1 MVDPCSFRYDEDSPP
16 MALFCPLEREESCV
30 TDDDMLK
37 LELMTCDDSEDECSS
52 SINHTV
58 IKIAEAAIENRSPL
72 PEVLPEVVSFK
83 DSSNIEGNVEEGKVF
98 SNPSTVEVNERACN
112 FINGTHEESDLF
124 HGLELQEKKI
134 LNINTNATVIES
146 SVKLLSKS
154 EGLKREQANFF
165 EQQKEVKEKGIEA
178 DLSPLDGDIEEC
190 GSWAMDLTELFK
202 GSSNEECNKKEAHQ
216 KNSVKTCQKSNT
228 VEEKLL
234 FETVDKTSDSYIV
247 HQKKDLMLKLEL
259 MTCDDSEGECSSSIN
274 HTVIKIAEAAIE
286 NRSPLPEVLPE
297 VVSFKDSSNIE
308 GNVEEGKV
316 FSNPSTVEVNER
328 ACNFINGTHEE
339 SDLFHGLELQEK
351 KILNI
356 NTNATVIESSVKLLS
371 KSEGLKREQ
380 ANFFEQ
386 QKEVKEKGI
395 EADLSPLDGDIE
407 ECGSWA
413 MDLTE
418 LFKGSSNEECNKQE
432 AHQKNSVKT
441 CQKSNTVE
449 EKLLFETVDKTSDS
463 YIVHQKKDLVFD
475 EKKDW
480 LVLLLLEPIPTNFIQ
495 DRFCKLRKLMNKN
508 TFLEWPHDEA

>member
-1 MVDPCSFRYDEDSPP
+1 MVDSADDPNIFNTHILESKLNSGLIEEMRLEQSVNGFDLKDSSGGDEGNNKKKPELTNSDNEEYGSCNRKCLNSGLIEEMRLEQSVNGFDLKDSSGGDEGNNKKKPELTNSDNEEYGSCNRKCVYEMREWDSITQDSEDFSKDFKQKGAKMVDPCSFRYDEDSPP
-16 MALFCPLEREESCV
+16 MAPFFLLEREESCV

-37 LELMTCDDSEDECSS
+37 LELMTCDDSED
-52 SINHTV
+52 
-58 IKIAEAAIENRSPL
+58 
-72 PEVLPEVVSFK
+72 
-83 DSSNIEGNVEEGKVF
+83 
-98 SNPSTVEVNERACN
+98 
-112 FINGTHEESDLF
+112 
-124 HGLELQEKKI
+124 
-134 LNINTNATVIES
+134 
-146 SVKLLSKS
+146 
-154 EGLKREQANFF
+154 
-165 EQQKEVKEKGIEA
+165 
-178 DLSPLDGDIEEC
+178 
-190 GSWAMDLTELFK
+190 
-202 GSSNEECNKKEAHQ
+202 
-216 KNSVKTCQKSNT
+216 
-228 VEEKLL
+228 
-234 FETVDKTSDSYIV
+234 
-247 HQKKDLMLKLEL
+247 
-259 MTCDDSEGECSSSIN
+259 ECSSSIN

-463 YIVHQKKDLVFD
+463 YIVHQKKDLC
-475 EKKDW
+475 
-480 LVLLLLEPIPTNFIQ
+480 LA
-495 DRFCKLRKLMNKN
+495 KLMLQQSLNS
-508 TFLEWPHDEA
+508 PIAHAHV

>member
-1 MVDPCSFRYDEDSPP
+1 MCLCIQKGAKMVDPCSFRYDEDSPP
-16 MALFCPLEREESCV
+16 MAPFCPLEREVSCV

-58 IKIAEAAIENRSPL
+58 IKITEAAIENRSPL
-72 PEVLPEVVSFK
+72 PEVLPEDVPFK
-83 DSSNIEGNVEEGKVF
+83 DSSNTEGNVEEGKVF

-134 LNINTNATVIES
+134 LNINTNTTMTEES

-154 EGLKREQANFF
+154 EGLKREQANF
-165 EQQKEVKEKGIEA
+165 
-178 DLSPLDGDIEEC
+178 S
-190 GSWAMDLTELFK
+190 
-202 GSSNEECNKKEAHQ
+202 
-216 KNSVKTCQKSNT
+216 
-228 VEEKLL
+228 
-234 FETVDKTSDSYIV
+234 
-247 HQKKDLMLKLEL
+247 
-259 MTCDDSEGECSSSIN
+259 
-274 HTVIKIAEAAIE
+274 
-286 NRSPLPEVLPE
+286 
-297 VVSFKDSSNIE
+297 
-308 GNVEEGKV
+308 
-316 FSNPSTVEVNER
+316 
-328 ACNFINGTHEE
+328 
-339 SDLFHGLELQEK
+339 
-351 KILNI
+351 
-356 NTNATVIESSVKLLS
+356 
-371 KSEGLKREQ
+371 
-380 ANFFEQ
+380 EQ

-432 AHQKNSVKT
+432 ALQKNSVKT

-475 EKKDW
+475 EKKD
-480 LVLLLLEPIPTNFIQ
+480 LLILLLLEPIPTNSIQ